1 MNGKFRTELDGMKL
15 TSFPNTTLL
24 TAQYAST
31 PMSAT
36 NVTSVTPSPIK
47 SSWVKIKKKDCEDL
61 FSVVKK
67 KGKNSSCERGVVQG
81 RSRSG
86 SGSGRQLLKTK
97 KKKNTTNT
105 NTAQKNIHDQKDASS
120 SLVSPIPAGM
130 VPAGSTALASDPRI
144 PGMMSA
150 MSTKIACWR
159 LNLTRRLIFGF
170 PERKERVKK
179 ARKPLRGMDL

>member
-97 KKKNTTNT
+97 KKKKHYKHKHCTE
-105 NTAQKNIHDQKDASS
+105 KHS
-120 SLVSPIPAGM
+120 
-130 VPAGSTALASDPRI
+130 
-144 PGMMSA
+144 
-150 MSTKIACWR
+150 
-159 LNLTRRLIFGF
+159 
-170 PERKERVKK
+170 
-179 ARKPLRGMDL
+179 